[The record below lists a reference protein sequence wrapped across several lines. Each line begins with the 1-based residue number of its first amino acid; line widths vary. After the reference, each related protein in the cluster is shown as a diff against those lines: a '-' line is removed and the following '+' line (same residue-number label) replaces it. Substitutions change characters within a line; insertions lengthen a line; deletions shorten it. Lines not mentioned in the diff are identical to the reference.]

1 MEIHMIEGFLSEQYR
16 VFEEYISAGGVVM
29 IPLLAVSTVMWILI
43 VNRLLFFRRLYR
55 KNMDRERAARYVL
68 EGEIPDPKDYRGL
81 VAMLVTEFQMRRTG
95 DAELDRPIL
104 NETVMAV
111 VSNLDRHLATIGVLA
126 KASPLLGLLGTVTGM
141 IATFD
146 IISVFGAGNARAM
159 AAGISEAL
167 VTTQTGL
174 LIAIPGLYAYNWL
187 SRRAENLKRRAA
199 SVGMY
204 LSGRLA
210 RENGA

>member
-1 MEIHMIEGFLSEQYR
+1 MHSIIQLIADQYFI
-16 VFEEYISAGGVVM
+16 FEEYLAAGGVVM

-43 VNRLLFFRRLYR
+43 VNRVLFFRRLYR
-55 KNMDRERAARYVL
+55 KNMDRERAARYIR
-68 EGEIPDPKDYRGL
+68 EGEIPDPKEYRGV

-95 DAELDRPIL
+95 SIDVDRPIL
-104 NETVMAV
+104 DETVMSV
-111 VSNLDRHLATIGVLA
+111 VSNLDRHLAVIGSLA

-146 IISVFGAGNARAM
+146 TISVFGAGNARAM

-167 VTTQTGL
+167 ITTQTGL
-174 LIAIPGLYAYNWL
+174 LVAIPGLYAYNWL
-187 SRRAENLKRRAA
+187 ARRAENLKRRVA

-204 LSGRLA
+204 LSRHLA
-210 RENGA
+210 CGKGE